1 MKTSRMTPPAA
12 PVILP
17 MIMATQN
24 EYPKSRLFVA
34 PTTVNNA
41 RPILS
46 NMKNVLLR
54 CIRY

>member
-1 MKTSRMTPPAA
+1 MTPPAA

-24 EYPKSRLFVA
+24 EYPKSRLLVA

-41 RPILS
+41 KPILS